1 MRCRCRE
8 ENEILLLMNFL
19 KAKQEFQ
26 IRYYLWA
33 ISEWAKE
40 ISESFPNLC
49 SFKAGSAWK
58 TYQFMQLLGKT
69 EQMVL
74 ARGLL
79 KRSHADAV
87 KTLGESCSQEEE
99 SLHWKRD
106 EFFRIRQQYQFVQ
119 QLEKDGQPDVA
130 QFWIQRL
137 RAKAANLPG
146 VGYFDSDKSLLSQL
160 DAVFRPIPL
169 TFEEQ
174 IAAKKLSG
182 EKIKFASKRKL
193 QKAITEKFKAA
204 FGDQCLDHRFDDEY
218 DLNSNF
224 DIKCCGWIVSTNFW
238 FGRRESLIN
247 YGQGISSP
255 TRIHHAE
262 NPEITAPAMRLGQM
276 ISFSSWLGLTSQIHW
291 EYLFNEDIDSTCD
304 AVLKHCRYF
313 FEVAPKLLKGLE
325 FENITAN

>member
-33 ISEWAKE
+33 ISEWEKE

-49 SFKAGSAWK
+49 SFKAASAWK
-58 TYQFMQLLGKT
+58 AYQFMQLLGKT

-99 SLHWKRD
+99 SLRWKRD

-174 IAAKKLSG
+174 IAAKKLTG

-224 DIKCCGWIVSTNFW
+224 DIKCFGWIVSTNCW

-247 YGQGISSP
+247 YSHGIGSE
-255 TRIHHAE
+255 TKITH
-262 NPEITAPAMRLGQM
+262 PESKTSASAMIMAQM
-276 ISFSSWLGLTSQIHW
+276 VSFSSWLGITSQIQW
-291 EYLFNEDIDSTCD
+291 EYLMNEDVEPACD
-304 AVLKHCRYF
+304 AVIKFCGHF
-313 FEVAPKLLKGLE
+313 FAVAPKLLKGLE